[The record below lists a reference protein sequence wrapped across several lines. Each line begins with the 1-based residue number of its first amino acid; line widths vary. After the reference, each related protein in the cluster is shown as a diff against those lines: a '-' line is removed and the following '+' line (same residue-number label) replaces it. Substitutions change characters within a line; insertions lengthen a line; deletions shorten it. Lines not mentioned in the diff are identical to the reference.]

1 MAFCEIAR
9 RKRGLKLMGNIYL
22 KEYEKR
28 YLKHL
33 MLLFAMGVLVA
44 MLCLLF
50 KIKIHIA
57 KSVLDNLAW
66 VWSISMFLWFALLN
80 AFSSD
85 NCILKPYP
93 FWYYIITILN
103 LVFPII
109 LIIRV

>member
-1 MAFCEIAR
+1 MKE
-9 RKRGLKLMGNIYL
+9 GVKLMGNIHL

-33 MLLFAMGVLVA
+33 MFLLAMDILVA

-50 KIKIHIA
+50 KVKIHIA

-66 VWSISMFLWFALLN
+66 VWSISMFLWLALLN
-80 AFSSD
+80 AFSSE

-103 LVFPII
+103 LVFPVI
-109 LIIRV
+109 LIMRV

>member
-1 MAFCEIAR
+1 MKE
-9 RKRGLKLMGNIYL
+9 GGKLMGNIHL

-33 MLLFAMGVLVA
+33 MFLLAMDILVA

-57 KSVLDNLAW
+57 KSVLDNLAL
-66 VWSISMFLWFALLN
+66 VWSISMFLWLALLN
-80 AFSSD
+80 AFSFE

-103 LVFPII
+103 LVFPVI
-109 LIIRV
+109 LIMRV

>member
-1 MAFCEIAR
+1 MKE
-9 RKRGLKLMGNIYL
+9 GGKLMGNIHL

-33 MLLFAMGVLVA
+33 MFLLAMDILVA

-50 KIKIHIA
+50 KVKIHIA

-66 VWSISMFLWFALLN
+66 LWSISMFLWLALLN
-80 AFSSD
+80 AFSSE

-109 LIIRV
+109 LIMRV

>member
-1 MAFCEIAR
+1 
-9 RKRGLKLMGNIYL
+9 MGNIHL

-33 MLLFAMGVLVA
+33 MFLLAMDILVA

-50 KIKIHIA
+50 KVKIHIA
-57 KSVLDNLAW
+57 KSVLDNLVW
-66 VWSISMFLWFALLN
+66 LWSISMFLWLALLN
-80 AFSSD
+80 AFSSE

-103 LVFPII
+103 LVFPVI
-109 LIIRV
+109 LIMRV

>member
-1 MAFCEIAR
+1 
-9 RKRGLKLMGNIYL
+9 MGNIHL

-33 MLLFAMGVLVA
+33 MFLLAMDILVA

-50 KIKIHIA
+50 KVKIHIA

-66 VWSISMFLWFALLN
+66 VWSISMFLWLALLN
-80 AFSSD
+80 AFSSE

-103 LVFPII
+103 LVFPVI
-109 LIIRV
+109 LIMGV

>member
-1 MAFCEIAR
+1 MRLLDER
-9 RKRGLKLMGNIYL
+9 EELKLMGNIYL
-22 KEYEKR
+22 KDYEKR

-33 MLLFAMGVLVA
+33 MFLFAMDVLAA

-85 NCILKPYP
+85 DCILKPYP

>member
-1 MAFCEIAR
+1 MKE
-9 RKRGLKLMGNIYL
+9 GVKLMGKYL

-33 MLLFAMGVLVA
+33 MFLLAMDILVA

-50 KIKIHIA
+50 KVKIHIA
-57 KSVLDNLAW
+57 KSVLDNLAL
-66 VWSISMFLWFALLN
+66 VWSISMFSWLALLN
-80 AFSSD
+80 AFSSE

-103 LVFPII
+103 LVFPVI
-109 LIIRV
+109 LIMRV

>member
-1 MAFCEIAR
+1 MKE
-9 RKRGLKLMGNIYL
+9 GGELMGNIHL

-33 MLLFAMGVLVA
+33 MFLLAMDILVA

-50 KIKIHIA
+50 KVKIHIA

-66 VWSISMFLWFALLN
+66 LWSISMFLWLALLN
-80 AFSSD
+80 AFSSE

-103 LVFPII
+103 LVFPVI
-109 LIIRV
+109 LIMRV

>member
-1 MAFCEIAR
+1 MKE
-9 RKRGLKLMGNIYL
+9 GGKLMGNIHL

-33 MLLFAMGVLVA
+33 MFLLAMDILVA

-50 KIKIHIA
+50 KVKIHIA

-66 VWSISMFLWFALLN
+66 LWSISMFLWLALLN
-80 AFSSD
+80 AFSSE

-103 LVFPII
+103 LVFPVI
-109 LIIRV
+109 LIMRV

>member
-1 MAFCEIAR
+1 
-9 RKRGLKLMGNIYL
+9 MGNICL

-33 MLLFAMGVLVA
+33 MFLLAMDILVA

-66 VWSISMFLWFALLN
+66 VWSISMFLWLSLLN
-80 AFSSD
+80 AFSSE

-93 FWYYIITILN
+93 FWYYIITVLN
-103 LVFPII
+103 LVFPVI
-109 LIIRV
+109 LIMRV